1 MHDGSVGYNQCS
13 FFNNQAVANNK
24 IFAVD
29 LHGFSIADYFTVGL
43 CEMFKLFEGIAA
55 AQNPGKVK

>member
-1 MHDGSVGYNQCS
+1 MHDGSVSYNQSS

-29 LHGFSIADYFTVGL
+29 LHCFSVANDFTVGL
-43 CEMFKLFEGIAA
+43 CEMFKLFERISAA
-55 AQNPGKVK
+55 RILVE

>member
-1 MHDGSVGYNQCS
+1 MHYCSVGYNQSS

-29 LHGFSIADYFTVGL
+29 LHGFSIADYFTAGL
-43 CEMFKLFEGIAA
+43 CKIFKFLQGIAA
-55 AQNPGKVK
+55 ARILVK